1 MKLFLGLG
9 IILSSFFVNA
19 QTKTFTFNIN
29 WDKNSNRC
37 VPCDFD
43 PQEQNVFAVKNINTG
58 LKGNFNFDY
67 EVSEIAYENVTL
79 PSHIDKSYIKS
90 NPTIEVNFGKSS
102 VENYILFKVTPFVNQ
117 GGVIK
122 MVNKVT
128 VSVSY
133 TSQPISQVKA
143 ATFSPE
149 SVLKSGTW
157 YKFGVDKSGV
167 YKLDKSALEAVG
179 INTSSLNP
187 QQINIYG
194 NHIPELPESNS
205 VYHPDDLQKNAIF
218 IQGESDGVFN
228 TNDFILFYATGPL
241 VETWDTGNGFKLKQ
255 NNNDSLTY
263 YYLQI
268 DANAT
273 PKRVQGIANSS
284 GTVTNTVTTCNS
296 AVLHEIED
304 DNLVSSGDNWLGEVF
319 DIELSHTVNF
329 NLANISTSSPVNI
342 ETAVASKMKNGT
354 ASFDVIVN
362 GNVIDN
368 LPAISN
374 SSAYDMGVNH
384 VSSSSFSASSSN
396 VSVQV
401 KMNRSAASTI
411 GWLNKITLNY
421 RRNLSASS
429 SQFLL
434 RDWNSVGTS
443 NVSKFNIS
451 NATSST
457 LVWDVT
463 DPRTAKGISGT
474 LSGSTLSFTQATDSL
489 RSFVV
494 FNTSQTFTPTFIKT
508 IENQNLHALPQADYL
523 IVTHA
528 DFKTEAERLANLHRN
543 QGLSVNVVEI
553 QDVYNEFS
561 SGLADPVAIRW
572 FAKMFYDRAMGGAGT
587 PPQSLLLFGDGSYD
601 ALNRFDDNTAFIP
614 TYRSKDKTYNN
625 STISFISSY
634 TSDDFFGILD
644 DSEAMLASDLIDL
657 GVGRIPC
664 ATLEEATA
672 VVNKIQHY
680 MNFGSTL
687 FPSVT
692 GVSENGG
699 YNSTF
704 GDWRNKTVMIADDE
718 NYAQFVQDCEGL
730 SDSIETEHNELNVI
744 KLYFDA
750 YQQVITSG
758 GQRYPE
764 VEAALNQTIEQG
776 ALAFNYVGHGGET
789 GLSLERVVSIPMIE
803 SWTNVHNLP
812 LFITATCE
820 FTRFD
825 DPERRSAGEIMFL
838 LPNGGAVTMLTT
850 TRLVYISTN
859 STLLKNLYS
868 VLFDEVNGE
877 PLSMGEIIRQSK
889 NLTAG
894 DVNMR
899 NFTLIGDPALQLGK
913 PNPNIVTDSINGVE
927 ITGPID
933 TLKALT
939 LVTING
945 HIEDYQG
952 NELTNYKGIAYP
964 TVFDKVK
971 IKKTLGQDPESPVM
985 DFDVQNN
992 IIYKGKVTVANGK
1005 FKFSFVVPKDID
1017 YAYGKSKISYYAEN
1031 GLDDK
1036 TGFDTTIV
1044 IGGINPNGIVDE
1056 IGPEI
1061 SLYMNDENFANGGLT
1076 DTKPLF
1082 LAKVADENG
1091 FNTSGNGIGHDIT
1104 LILDDNTANPY
1115 TLNNYYESDLDTYKS
1130 GQVKFQFIDLEEGNH
1145 TLTFKI
1151 WDVNNNSSEATL
1163 DFVVVKKEEITISH
1177 LLNYPNP
1184 FTSRTEFYFEHN
1196 QVFNNLEAKVE
1207 IYTVSGKLVKTIYQ
1221 NVNTFAFRSEGIEW
1235 DGRDEYGD
1243 KLAKGV
1249 YVYRLSIKTPDGEKA
1264 NKIEKLVIL

>member
-1 MKLFLGLG
+1 MSQ
-9 IILSSFFVNA
+9 IVAVA
-19 QTKTFTFNIN
+19 QTKNFTFDIH
-29 WDKNSNRC
+29 WDNDSKRC

-43 PQEQNVFAVKNINTG
+43 PVNQNVIAVKNIYTG
-58 LKGNFNFDY
+58 LKGDFNFTY
-67 EVSEIAYENVTL
+67 EVNNVTYKNVTL
-79 PSHIDKSYIKS
+79 PSYIDKAYIQS
-90 NPTIEVNFGKSS
+90 NSDIKVKFGKSS
-102 VENYILFKVTPFVNQ
+102 VENYLLLKVNPFVNQ
-117 GGVIK
+117 NGLIK
-122 MVNKVT
+122 MINKIEVT
-128 VSVSY
+128 VNYETKPVY
-133 TSQPISQVKA
+133 QYKA
-143 ATFSPE
+143 ADFAPE
-149 SVLKSGTW
+149 SVLKNGSW

-167 YKLDKSALEAVG
+167 YKLDKTALEAVG
-179 INTSSLNP
+179 INTSTLNP

-205 VYHPDDLQKNAIF
+205 AYHPDDLQKNAIF

-228 TNDFILFYATGPL
+228 ASDYILFYATGPL

-268 DANAT
+268 GGGVS
-273 PKRVQGIANSS
+273 PKRVQNISNSS
-284 GTVTNTVTTCNS
+284 GTVTNTVTTCNA
-296 AVLHEIED
+296 AVLHELEK

-319 DIELSHTVNF
+319 DIELAHTINF
-329 NLANISTSSPVNI
+329 NLTNISTSSPVNV
-342 ETAVASKMKNGT
+342 ETAVAVKMKNGT
-354 ASFDVIVN
+354 GSFDVIVN
-362 GNVIDN
+362 NSVIDN
-368 LPAISN
+368 LTASGN

-384 VSSSSFSASSSN
+384 VSSSSFNASSSN

-401 KMNRSAASTI
+401 KLNRSAASTI

-429 SQFLL
+429 GQFLL

-443 NVSKFNIS
+443 NISKFNIE
-451 NATSST
+451 NAASST
-457 LVWDVT
+457 RVWEVT
-463 DPRTAKGISGT
+463 NPREINGVVGN
-474 LSGSTLSFTQATDSL
+474 LSGSTLSFTQATDTL
-489 RSFVV
+489 RSFVIFNSAQAYTPV
-494 FNTSQTFTPTFIKT
+494 FVGEV
-508 IENQNLHALPQADYL
+508 ENQNLHALPQVDYL

-528 DFKTEAERLANLHRN
+528 DFKTQADRLADLHRN
-543 QGLSVNVVEI
+543 RGLSVNVVEI
-553 QDVYNEFS
+553 QKIYNEFS
-561 SGLADPVAIRW
+561 CGLADPVAIRW
-572 FAKMFYDRAMGGAGT
+572 FAKMFYDRATTINTA
-587 PPQSLLLFGDGSYD
+587 PQSLLLFGDGSYD
-601 ALNRFDDNTAFIP
+601 ALNRFDNNTAFIP
-614 TYRSKDKTYNN
+614 TYRSKDKTFNN

-664 ATLEEATA
+664 ATLDEATA

-692 GVSENGG
+692 GVSESGG

-704 GDWRNKTVMIADDE
+704 GDWRNKNVMIADDE

-730 SDSIETEHNELNVI
+730 SDSIEINHNELNTI

-750 YQQVITSG
+750 YQQIITSG

-764 VEAALNQTIEQG
+764 VEAALNQVIEQG
-776 ALAFNYVGHGGET
+776 ALTFNYVGHGGEK

-803 SWTNVHNLP
+803 AWTNVHNLP
-812 LFITATCE
+812 IFITATCE

-838 LPNGGAVTMLTT
+838 LPNGGAVNMLTT

-868 VLFDEVNGE
+868 VLFDEVNDE
-877 PLSMGEIIRQSK
+877 PYSMGEVIRQTK

-899 NFTLIGDPALQLGK
+899 NFTLIGDPALQIGK

-927 ITGPID
+927 ITGSID

-939 LVTING
+939 LVTISG
-945 HIEDYQG
+945 HIEDYMG
-952 NELTNYKGIAYP
+952 NELTNYIGIAYP

-971 IKKTLGQDPESPVM
+971 IKSTLGQDPESPKM
-985 DFDVQNN
+985 NFDVQNN

-1031 GLDDK
+1031 GIDDK
-1036 TGFDTTIV
+1036 VGVDTSIV

-1056 IGPEI
+1056 VGPEI

-1104 LILDDNTANPY
+1104 LILDGNTANPY

-1130 GQVKFQFIDLEEGNH
+1130 GQVKFQFIDLEEGQH
-1145 TLTFKI
+1145 QLTFKI

-1163 DFVVVKKEEITISH
+1163 EFVVVKKEEITIKH

-1184 FTSRTEFYFEHN
+1184 FTTRTEFYFEHN
-1196 QVFNNLEAKVE
+1196 QVFNNLETKVE

>member
-1 MKLFLGLG
+1 MKILLLLGVILG
-9 IILSSFFVNA
+9 QVFAFSQSKSFS
-19 QTKTFTFNIN
+19 FNIQ
-29 WDKNSNRC
+29 WDKDVKRC

-43 PQEQNVFAVKNINTG
+43 PVSKNVYAVKNIYTG
-58 LKGNFNFDY
+58 LKGDFNFTY
-67 EVSEIAYENVTL
+67 TINNMSYVEVDL
-79 PSHIDKSYIKS
+79 PSYTNKSYFQTDTDVQVK
-90 NPTIEVNFGKSS
+90 FGKSS
-102 VENYILFKVTPFVNQ
+102 VENYLLLRVNPFMNQ
-117 GGVIK
+117 NGQIK
-122 MVNKVT
+122 MIDKIDVT
-128 VSVSY
+128 VNY
-133 TSQPISQVKA
+133 EAKPINQYKV
-143 ATFSPE
+143 ATFAPE
-149 SVLKSGTW
+149 SVLKNGTW

-167 YKLDKSALEAVG
+167 YKLDKTALESIG
-179 INTSSLNP
+179 INTSTLNP

-205 VYHPDDLQKNAIF
+205 AYHPDDLQKNAIF

-228 TNDFILFYATGPL
+228 ASDFILFYATGPI

-268 DANAT
+268 GGGAA
-273 PKRVQGIANSS
+273 PKRVQSISNSNAS
-284 GTVTNTVTTCNS
+284 VTNTVTTSNG
-296 AVLHEIED
+296 AVLHELET
-304 DNLVSSGDNWLGEVF
+304 DNLISSGDNWLGEVF
-319 DIELSHTVNF
+319 DIELAHTVNF
-329 NLANISTSSPVNI
+329 NLPNISISSPVNI
-342 ETAVASKMKNGT
+342 ETAVAVKMKNGT
-354 ASFDVIVN
+354 GSFDVLVN
-362 GNVIDN
+362 NSVIDN
-368 LPAISN
+368 LTASSN
-374 SSAYDMGVNH
+374 TSAYDMGVNH
-384 VSSSSFSASSSN
+384 VSTSSFNASSSN
-396 VSVQV
+396 VSVQI
-401 KMNRSAASTI
+401 KLNRSAASTI
-411 GWLNKITLNY
+411 GWLNKVTLNY

-429 SQFLL
+429 NQFLL

-443 NVSKFNIS
+443 NISKFNIT
-451 NATSST
+451 NANSST
-457 LVWDVT
+457 LIWEVT
-463 DPRTAKGISGT
+463 DPRNVKGISGA
-474 LSGSTLSFTQATDSL
+474 LSGSSLSFTQATDTL

-494 FNTSQTFTPTFIKT
+494 FNSTQTYTPIFIGE
-508 IENQNLHALPQADYL
+508 IENQNLHALAQVDYL

-528 DFKTEAERLANLHRN
+528 DFKTQADRLADLHRN
-543 QGLSVNVVEI
+543 RGLSVNVVEI
-553 QDVYNEFS
+553 QKVYNEFS

-572 FAKMFYDRAMGGAGT
+572 FAKMFYDRAITQGT
-587 PPQSLLLFGDGSYD
+587 PPQSLLLFGDGSFD
-601 ALNRFDDNTAFIP
+601 ALNRFDNNSAFIP
-614 TYRSKDKTYNN
+614 SYRSKDKTYNN

-644 DSEAMLASDLIDL
+644 DSEAMAASDLIDL
-657 GVGRIPC
+657 GVGRISC

-704 GDWRNKTVMIADDE
+704 GDWRNKNVLIADDE

-730 SDSIETEHNELNVI
+730 SDSIELNHNELNTI

-750 YQQVITSG
+750 YQQIITSG

-764 VEAALNQTIEQG
+764 VEAALNQSIEQG
-776 ALAFNYVGHGGET
+776 ALTFNYVGHGGET

-803 SWTNVHNLP
+803 AWTNVHNLP

-868 VLFDEVNGE
+868 ILFDEVNGE
-877 PLSMGEIIRQSK
+877 PLSMGEIIRQTK

-927 ITGPID
+927 ITGAID

-939 LVTING
+939 LITING

-971 IKKTLGQDPESPVM
+971 IKSTLAQDPESPKM
-985 DFDVQNN
+985 NFDVQNN

-1031 GLDDK
+1031 GIDDK
-1036 TGFDTTIV
+1036 VGVDTSIV

-1104 LILDDNTANPY
+1104 LILDGNTANPY

-1130 GQVKFQFIDLEEGNH
+1130 GQVKFQFIDLEEGQH
-1145 TLTFKI
+1145 QLMFKI

-1163 DFVVVKKEEITISH
+1163 EFVVVKKEEITIKH
-1177 LLNYPNP
+1177 LLNFPNP
-1184 FTSRTEFYFEHN
+1184 FTTRTEFYFEHN
-1196 QVFNNLEAKVE
+1196 QVFNNLETKVE

-1243 KLAKGV
+1243 KLARGV